1 MLRDKL
7 KILTERMKNAIK
19 NNWENNLASYDDKNN
34 LLKISKIEIDNEDLE
49 RGEALH
55 RKLSR
60 NPEGEEK

>member
-19 NNWENNLASYDDKNN
+19 NNWVSYDDKNN
-34 LLKISKIEIDNEDLE
+34 LLIFSKIEIDNEDLE
-49 RGEALH
+49 RREALH